1 MFARILTS
9 ALFAGAA
16 AGVVAAILQ
25 FMFVQPVLLHA
36 ELYEAGDLVHFGAEP
51 VSAIQAL
58 PGFEP
63 TRDLLSV
70 MFTMLIY
77 CGYALA
83 VIALMSVAQERG
95 AKITP
100 TNGMIWGVAGFVAAH
115 LAPGFSLAPE
125 VPGVAAADVTLRQMW
140 FFPTVAAAALAM
152 WLLAFY
158 RNAVGIAVAVVL
170 LLAPHVIGAPEPDTF
185 TGPVPTEIAA
195 LFASRALGVGL
206 AVWVVLGALC
216 AHFWATEAKDA

>member
-1 MFARILTS
+1 
-9 ALFAGAA
+9 
-16 AGVVAAILQ
+16 
-25 FMFVQPVLLHA
+25 
-36 ELYEAGDLVHFGAEP
+36 
-51 VSAIQAL
+51 
-58 PGFEP
+58 
-63 TRDLLSV
+63 
-70 MFTMLIY
+70 MLIY

-170 LLAPHVIGAPEPDTF
+170 LLAPHVIGAPEPDTPLPALSRQRSRPCLPLAPLALAWQF
-185 TGPVPTEIAA
+185 GLSLGHCAPISGPPKPRTPKPWTVA
-195 LFASRALGVGL
+195 
-206 AVWVVLGALC
+206 
-216 AHFWATEAKDA
+216 